1 MSKLKEVT
9 TELENAINEI
19 YAYDKK
25 QTKAGSLRIR
35 KYLGNI
41 KKLVTDVRKEL
52 VEADKA

>member
-9 TELENAINEI
+9 TELESAINEI
-19 YAYDKK
+19 YAYNKK
-25 QTKAGSLRIR
+25 KTKAGSLRIR

-41 KKLVTDVRKEL
+41 KKLATDVRKEL